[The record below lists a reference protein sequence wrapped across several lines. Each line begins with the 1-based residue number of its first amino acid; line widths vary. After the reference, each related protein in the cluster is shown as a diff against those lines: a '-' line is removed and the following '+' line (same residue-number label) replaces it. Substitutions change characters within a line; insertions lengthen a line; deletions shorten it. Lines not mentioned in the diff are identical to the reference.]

1 VSISMRP
8 AAFERLGEV
17 RRQKLKLG
25 MVVATIGVDSTPVSM
40 ESKPGMTN
48 VHFWVS
54 PN

>member
-25 MVVATIGVDSTPVSM
+25 MVVATIGGIRIIPNVQGSVDL
-40 ESKPGMTN
+40 
-48 VHFWVS
+48 
-54 PN
+54 